1 MVVYKKTPF
10 LSLRQELCVVG
21 FIYWLKL
28 VNNLE
33 LQINHVRTPY
43 IYMYQCIKKL
53 TMNYNKINI
62 MAKTKTITYPPER
75 VTFFASNIA

>member
-33 LQINHVRTPY
+33 LGNKPCMDTVY
-43 IYMYQCIKKL
+43 IYTCIKEL
-53 TMNYNKINI
+53 RN
-62 MAKTKTITYPPER
+62 
-75 VTFFASNIA
+75 